1 MIRNHLSRWNQPTHY
16 LHFMPWTSNYIQ
28 VYDIF
33 FPNSWTVPI
42 ELVPSSSNIWWW
54 LPHWTS
60 MTWGLV
66 AQRLG
71 MDWSVGGGMKVG
83 LGQDETFVDVV
94 VCKRSLVGKNLGLC
108 HYFES
113 LERHHAPT
121 KSLGP
126 IICLIHNQ
134 ILNNGRFC
142 DHDPITSTSSQTNCI
157 QLSWFVM
164 WLCHMFVS
172 SLMLISGPLRQLPER
187 SVDSAMQGTPE
198 QSWNSFFHCL
208 SLVPTLGTSWPTS
221 QKSNMKA
228 ENEPPWQGI
237 FYNSALL
244 DWLFVFGCTIWRQ
257 RVFCKLLGKVW
268 YF

>member
-1 MIRNHLSRWNQPTHY
+1 MFWEREV
-16 LHFMPWTSNYIQ
+16 SNLLK
-28 VYDIF
+28 
-33 FPNSWTVPI
+33 S
-42 ELVPSSSNIWWW
+42 
-54 LPHWTS
+54 
-60 MTWGLV
+60 
-66 AQRLG
+66 
-71 MDWSVGGGMKVG
+71 
-83 LGQDETFVDVV
+83 
-94 VCKRSLVGKNLGLC
+94 LGLC

-134 ILNNGRFC
+134 ILNNGFC

-198 QSWNSFFHCL
+198 QRWNSFFHCL

-257 RVFCKLLGKVW
+257 RVFCKLPGKVW